1 MDPISSGRR
10 SDLELRP
17 ITEDEHAPWSRHI
30 GRAFGEDNDDEN
42 IAAWLKLTEL
52 DRTIGVFDG
61 GEIVGTA
68 GAFTYDMALP
78 GGATLP
84 AAGVT
89 AVSVRPTH
97 RRQGVLTRMMAHQ
110 LDDVAGRGEPL
121 AILTASET
129 PIYGRFGY
137 GLGTQFWGWTLDTD
151 SVVAT
156 PSTAAGRVRLVE
168 KDDAA
173 KILPGIRE
181 RVWRRHPGEVSWSQ
195 AWWDDWFRD
204 PKDERQGASERR
216 YAVHE
221 SASGEADGYVA
232 WRAKPKWEAGLAVG
246 SVHVNQLCGLDD
258 EIEAALWELLLS
270 IDLVKT
276 IMAWD
281 RPVDDPL
288 RWRLADFRRMK
299 VESQGDH
306 LWVRILDVE
315 RALSARELGA
325 DDRLVIQVA
334 DRFRPETAGAY
345 VLEPGSC
352 RRTHDDADLL
362 MDIRDLG
369 ALYLGTVSATTLA
382 RAGRVEERTAGALT
396 RADRLL
402 ASSATPWCRTHF

>member
-1 MDPISSGRR
+1 MD
-10 SDLELRP
+10 LQLRP
-17 ITEDEHAPWSRHI
+17 ITEDEHPAWSRHI

-52 DRTIGVFDG
+52 ERTIAALDG

-68 GAFTYDMALP
+68 GAFTFDMALP
-78 GGATLP
+78 GGATLG

-110 LDDVAGRGEPL
+110 LDDVAARGEAV

-137 GLGTQFWGWTLDTD
+137 GLGSQFWGWTIEKEG
-151 SVVAT
+151 VALAR
-156 PSTAAGRVRLVE
+156 PSTASGRMRLLE

-173 KILPGIRE
+173 KVLPGIRE
-181 RVWRRHPGEVSWSQ
+181 RIWRRHPGELSWSQ
-195 AWWDDWFRD
+195 AWWDDFLRD
-204 PKDERQGASERR
+204 PKDGRDGGSERR
-216 YAVHE
+216 YAIHE
-221 SASGEADGYVA
+221 SESGEADGYVT
-232 WRAKPKWEAGLAVG
+232 WNVKPKWQDGLAVG
-246 SVHVNQLCGLDD
+246 TIRVGHLYGFDD
-258 EIEAALWELLLS
+258 EIEAALFEFLLS

-276 IMAWD
+276 IAAWD

-288 RWRLADFRRMK
+288 RWRLADFRRMR
-299 VESQGDH
+299 VGTQGDH
-306 LWVRILDVE
+306 LWTRLLDVE

-325 DDRLVIQVA
+325 DDRLVIEITDA
-334 DRFRPETAGAY
+334 FRPQTAGAY
-345 VLEPGSC
+345 VIEPGAC
-352 RRTHDDADLL
+352 RRTDENPDLR
-362 MDIRDLG
+362 MDVRDLG
-369 ALYLGTVSATTLA
+369 ALYLGAVSATTLA
-382 RAGRVEERTAGALT
+382 RAGRVQGCTAGALG

>member
-1 MDPISSGRR
+1 M
-10 SDLELRP
+10 DLELRT
-17 ITEDEHAPWSRHI
+17 ITDEEHPAWSRWI
-30 GRAFGEDNDDEN
+30 GRAFGEDNDDES
-42 IAAWLKLTEL
+42 IVRWRKITEL

-68 GAFTYDMALP
+68 GAFSYDMAVP

-89 AVSVRPTH
+89 AVSVRSTH

-110 LDDVAGRGEPL
+110 LDDVAARGEPL

-151 SVVAT
+151 SPLASPSSAT
-156 PSTAAGRVRLVE
+156 GRMRMLE

-173 KILPGIRE
+173 KVVPAIRE
-181 RVWRRHPGEVSWSQ
+181 QVWRRHPGEVSWSQ
-195 AWWDDWFRD
+195 AWWDDWFAD
-204 PKDERQGASERR
+204 PKDQRDGASERR

-221 SASGEADGYVA
+221 SVSGEADGYVA
-232 WRAKPKWEAGLAVG
+232 WHAKPKWEHGLAVG
-246 SVHVNQLCGLDD
+246 TIRVNHLYGIDD
-258 EIEAALWELLLS
+258 EIEAALWEFLLS

-276 IMAWD
+276 ISAWD
-281 RPVDDPL
+281 RPVDEPL
-288 RWRLADFRRMK
+288 RWRLADFRHMK
-299 VESQGDH
+299 VASQGDH

-325 DDRLVIQVA
+325 DDRLVVQVT
-334 DRFRPETAGAY
+334 DRFRPDTAGAY
-345 VLEPGSC
+345 AVAPGSC
-352 RRTHDDADLL
+352 QRTHDDADLL

-382 RAGRVEERTAGALT
+382 RAGRVTERTAGALT